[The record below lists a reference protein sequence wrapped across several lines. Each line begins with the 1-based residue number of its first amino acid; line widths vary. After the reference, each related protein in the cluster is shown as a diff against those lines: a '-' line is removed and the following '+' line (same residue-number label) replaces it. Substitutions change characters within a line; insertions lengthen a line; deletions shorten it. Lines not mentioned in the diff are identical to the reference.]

1 MNKYIKCVVCWGM
14 VSMALLSS
22 CNDEWDSHYESDGG
36 VPGVSLMDLL
46 RRDSRL
52 EKFCQIIEKT
62 HGDTLLSSTQ
72 TYTVWAPR
80 NEALADVD
88 MDDMDALRR
97 LVKNHIARYT
107 NPSSTSPEKKIYM
120 LNNKIMSFKDSNR
133 FMDASIE
140 EKDMLAQNGVLHVL
154 REQIPYQ
161 FNILERMATD
171 ANYSKVYD
179 FITRWNQKN
188 YDPGLSTAYDSVFV
202 DYNPML
208 ESLGYGIGLLDN
220 EDSLYTMII
229 PDNAAW
235 DEAMARLQPYFKP
248 GSKLTGD
255 ALIAYQDSA
264 SESRAGQAILAGLT
278 FPGVKFQNAQ
288 GEFVDPVTWDS
299 LYTVDRHLLYKKD
312 LQAYFNGYDLEKASN
327 GYMYLAHGHL
337 NMADTCTWNLPVKV
351 EGENSY
357 YTIKDLA
364 LSSAIRTTTDY
375 SAVQGVSGNAYLEMS
390 ASNNNT
396 GVTFKLPQVLAGKY
410 EIWVD
415 YVPPIIDGVA
425 KKTRM
430 QYQLKY
436 TLENGSLPLRP
447 NVTFKE
453 DNFIVV
459 NAMVYEGGADASN
472 MDMGVNEGVESER
485 PMVKEHVIA
494 QKVGEVEF
502 PVADYYDGMWH
513 YDEQNANITTT
524 INTTLKVLFNV
535 SSAELKDKE
544 WERTVRI
551 DRVRLV
557 PVLE

>member
-337 NMADTCTWNLPVKV
+337 NMADT
-351 EGENSY
+351 
-357 YTIKDLA
+357 
-364 LSSAIRTTTDY
+364 
-375 SAVQGVSGNAYLEMS
+375 
-390 ASNNNT
+390 SNNNT

-453 DNFIVV
+453 DNFIVE
-459 NAMVYEGGADASN
+459 NAMDYEGGADASN